1 MGLFGPY
8 VYKAKNGRKYY
19 LHMKTRGRAIIY
31 YFSED
36 PTDALWDL
44 PPGYE
49 VVENPKTGLPFL
61 RKKKFGGFFGLF
73 GGGKKEEEQQES
85 QPK

>member
-8 VYKAKNGRKYY
+8 TYKAKNGKKYY
-19 LHMKTRGRAIIY
+19 LHMKTRGRAVIY
-31 YFSED
+31 YFSTD

-61 RKKKFGGFFGLF
+61 KKKEIGGLGLFGLF
-73 GGGKKEEEQQES
+73 GKKKEEKEL
-85 QPK
+85 

>member
-8 VYKAKNGRKYY
+8 TYKAKNGKKYY
-19 LHMKTRGRAIIY
+19 LHAKVRGKATIY

-36 PTDALWDL
+36 PTDSLWEI
-44 PPGYE
+44 PAGYE

-61 RKKKFGGFFGLF
+61 RKKKSFGIFGIF
-73 GGGKKEEEQQES
+73 GKKEESTKE
-85 QPK
+85 